1 MPFDQFQK
9 NFLFRIAKELDPE
22 SSLYEVPGSDR
33 AVGVPVIVECQAA
46 FAAPSE
52 TRRNV
57 PGYSQAL
64 ALRTRALLTVP
75 LPVMT
80 IPDTMN

>member
-9 NFLFRIAKELDPE
+9 SFLFSIAKELDRE
-22 SSLYEVPGSDR
+22 SSLYEVPSSDR
-33 AVGVPVIVECQAA
+33 AVGVPIIVECQAVA
-46 FAAPSE
+46 TPSK
-52 TRRNV
+52 TQRNV

-64 ALRTRALLTVP
+64 ALRTRALLTVT

-80 IPDTMN
+80 IPETMN